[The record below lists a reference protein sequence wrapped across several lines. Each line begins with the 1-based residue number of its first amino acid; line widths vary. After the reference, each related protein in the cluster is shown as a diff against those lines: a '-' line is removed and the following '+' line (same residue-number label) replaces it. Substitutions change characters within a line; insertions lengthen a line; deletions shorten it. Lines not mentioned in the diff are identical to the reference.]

1 MKENSEIVNRLKLRT
16 KPSVPENFFT
26 EFEANLFREID
37 ATPFTLDHLKKN
49 KKPSLPQGYFD
60 GFEPTLEKTG
70 FELNDLQKTQKPEL
84 PSAYFTT
91 LEDKLVNTPTL
102 KKFSRL
108 KWLSLVGSVA
118 AALVIFFSVFKDKP
132 TEISPTTATASA
144 EVSDEKINETL
155 LTFLDEEDLI
165 EFIIQN
171 DVAIA
176 DSAEIDETEFL
187 DYSTEDIE
195 EFYLEL
201 L

>member
-1 MKENSEIVNRLKLRT
+1 MKENSEIVNQLKLRA

-26 EFEANLFREID
+26 EFEANLFREIE
-37 ATPFTLDHLKKN
+37 AAPFALDQLKKN

-60 GFEPTLEKTG
+60 DFEPAVEKSG
-70 FELNDLQKTQKPEL
+70 FELTDLHKTKKPEL
-84 PSAYFTT
+84 PSAYFDA
-91 LEDKLVNTPTL
+91 LEDKLVNTPNS
-102 KKFSRL
+102 KKFSGI
-108 KWLSLVGSVA
+108 KWFSLVGAVA
-118 AALVIFFSVFKDKP
+118 AALVIFFSVFKEDP
-132 TEISPTTATASA
+132 SEITPATASA
-144 EVSDEKINETL
+144 ELSDEKINETL

-171 DVAIA
+171 DVAIV

-195 EFYLEL
+195 EYYLEL